1 MPTFWPLAVTI
12 FLMNSSYRRRW
23 GQLHRIEWHWEHH
36 QTLDAKRIE
45 YRRNQCYY
53 RKGEDILNFSNA
65 NFFWKSEIVLC
76 VLNICRFCWRLISTM
91 TRSYLWM
98 NFKLWWPRVQISCR
112 LFTSQYKSQ
121 LPICYAWK
129 LYPPKNLEE
138 SLLSPWS
145 DHFWFGMIMIQ
156 PYLRGCHAMSE
167 K

>member
-1 MPTFWPLAVTI
+1 MYPPFDHWLSQFFSWIPIDADGDNYIGSSDIENTTKLLTQNELNIDEINAITEKVRI
-12 FLMNSSYRRRW
+12 FF
-23 GQLHRIEWHWEHH
+23 
-36 QTLDAKRIE
+36 KR
-45 YRRNQCYY
+45 Y
-53 RKGEDILNFSNA
+53 
-65 NFFWKSEIVLC
+65 FFEKVRLC
-76 VLNICRFCWRLISTM
+76 VLDICRFCWKLISTM

-167 K
+167 E